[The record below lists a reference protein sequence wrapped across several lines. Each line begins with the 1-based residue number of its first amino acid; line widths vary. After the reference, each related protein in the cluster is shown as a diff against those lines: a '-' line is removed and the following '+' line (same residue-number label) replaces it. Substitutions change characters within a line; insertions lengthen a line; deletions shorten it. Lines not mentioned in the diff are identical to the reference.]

1 MPVEKMAGG
10 GFVVTGTAIDSFRLL
25 ALKGAL
31 HLETLGMKRSRGAS
45 AFAIVKKEF
54 GFKGSKQSV
63 YDQFVEALIRNGIL
77 KGAK

>member
-10 GFVVTGTAIDSFRLL
+10 GFMVTGNEIDSFRLL

-31 HLETLGMKRSRGAS
+31 HLELLGMKRRGSS

-63 YDQFVEALIRNGIL
+63 YDQFVETLTNQGIL